1 MSDDGRRRSGLLFGA
16 GAYVWWGL
24 CPGFFLL
31 LLPASAPEVLA
42 HRFVWS
48 AVFLLVIL
56 AARTQAG

>member
-1 MSDDGRRRSGLLFGA
+1 MSDERRRSGLLFGA

-48 AVFLLVIL
+48 AVFLLVRSGGG
-56 AARTQAG
+56 AQAR